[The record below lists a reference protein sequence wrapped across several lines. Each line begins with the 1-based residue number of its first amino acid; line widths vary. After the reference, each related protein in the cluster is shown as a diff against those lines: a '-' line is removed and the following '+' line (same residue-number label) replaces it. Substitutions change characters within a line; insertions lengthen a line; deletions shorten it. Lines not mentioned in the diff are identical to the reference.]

1 MIDIQT
7 VLTYLTLISVPVG
20 VAYHIITITNQS
32 RTRQAQLFMQMLDKF
47 EGKTEDYD
55 VIYVLQNS
63 KVDSVD
69 DFLRIWEN
77 DDAFQQTVREIAGF
91 CEGLGVLVKENLLD
105 IRFVALMWA
114 GPIRMFWD
122 MFEPI
127 LPSLAERWNYPRLWS
142 ETAYLCRELIKYMEK
157 HPELAT

>member
-1 MIDIQT
+1 M
-7 VLTYLTLISVPVG
+7 
-20 VAYHIITITNQS
+20 
-32 RTRQAQLFMQMLDKF
+32 
-47 EGKTEDYD
+47 GKTEDYD
-55 VIYVLQNS
+55 ILVTLQS
-63 KVDSVD
+63 AKVDSVD
-69 DFLRIWEN
+69 DFIHLWEN
-77 DDAFQQTVREIAGF
+77 DDAFQKMIRAMTRF

-122 MFEPI
+122 MFKPI
-127 LPSLAERWNYPRLWS
+127 LPSLAKRWNYPRLWS